1 MLMWKNQK
9 CPNLITL
16 AINQNKI
23 QVDDNATYLV

>member
-1 MLMWKNQK
+1 MWKNQK
-9 CPNLITL
+9 CQNLITF